1 MNRNVFIVYA
11 EIYDANGTRSV
22 PDGYP
27 KAFDSHHYN
36 DDVDKA
42 KNRALADAHTLFG
55 GMLLREDR
63 QLQTVQVFAADGFE
77 VVRPMVFGK
86 LADLPDPEAEPEPKQ

>member
-27 KAFDSHHYN
+27 KAFDSHQYN

-55 GMLLREDR
+55 NMLLREDR

-86 LADLPDPEAEPEPKQ
+86 LADLPDLEPEPEQ